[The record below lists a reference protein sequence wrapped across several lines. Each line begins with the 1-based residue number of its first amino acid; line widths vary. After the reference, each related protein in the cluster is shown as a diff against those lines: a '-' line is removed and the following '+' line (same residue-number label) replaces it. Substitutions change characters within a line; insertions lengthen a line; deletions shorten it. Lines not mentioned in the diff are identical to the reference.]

1 MTAPDETDRRPAP
14 GTPRM
19 NGRVLTLANLLGDEL
34 TACPLTPGRL
44 VYLLKTKFQGGP
56 RVAYYREVVR
66 PRILHTAPCAH
77 TDDASCEIHVLTSA
91 DDWLNL
97 LWALKSF
104 YHWSRCRFALC
115 IHDDGTLG
123 ERACAH
129 LRTAFPAARLIRRAA
144 ADARVGPLLADYP
157 RCRAFRAANKLALKV
172 FDFHACLE
180 ADRML
185 LLDSDILFFA
195 PPAVLLARIADFSA
209 RLNSLNRDWRDG
221 YTVSVEAV
229 QPLLPFPFPP
239 LINSGLGL
247 IHRASIR
254 LDLVEEFLALSG
266 MLSHPHQIEQTLIAL
281 CSAKFGFQMLPG
293 EYDVHLGPRRPGAPA
308 RHYAGPVRHLMYGE
322 GIRDLVRGG
331 FLQALGQPTFAA

>member
-1 MTAPDETDRRPAP
+1 MTSA
-14 GTPRM
+14 G
-19 NGRVLTLANLLGDEL
+19 LLGDEL
-34 TACPLTPGRL
+34 TAFPLTPGRL
-44 VYLLKTKFQGGP
+44 VYLLKTKFQDGP
-56 RVAYYREVVR
+56 RTACYRDFVR
-66 PRILHTAPCAH
+66 PWILHTAPFAH
-77 TDDASCEIHVLTSA
+77 TDDPACEIHVLTSA

-97 LWALKSF
+97 LWALKTF
-104 YHWSRCRFALC
+104 YYQSRCRFALC
-115 IHDDGTLG
+115 IHDDGTLS
-123 ERACAH
+123 EKACAH
-129 LRTAFPAARLIRRAA
+129 LRAAFPAARLIRRAE
-144 ADARVGPLLADYP
+144 ADARVSPLLADFP

-195 PPAVLLARIADFSA
+195 APAVLLARIADSSA
-209 RLNSLNRDWRDG
+209 QLNSLNRDWRDG
-221 YTVSVEAV
+221 YTVSVEAA

-254 LDLVEEFLALSG
+254 LDLVEEFLALPG

-293 EYDVHLGPRRPGAPA
+293 EYDVHLGSRRPGAPS
-308 RHYAGPVRHLMYGE
+308 RHYCGPLRPLMYGE

-331 FLQALGQPTFAA
+331 FLKALRQPLFAA